1 MFAVFMMVE
10 YIPSSYEWH
19 VEEYFVIGYDVH
31 MSAAQYWSHIVS
43 SHAGLDKTRVS
54 VMQVLVS

>member
-43 SHAGLDKTRVS
+43 SHAGLDKTRVC
-54 VMQVLVS
+54 Q